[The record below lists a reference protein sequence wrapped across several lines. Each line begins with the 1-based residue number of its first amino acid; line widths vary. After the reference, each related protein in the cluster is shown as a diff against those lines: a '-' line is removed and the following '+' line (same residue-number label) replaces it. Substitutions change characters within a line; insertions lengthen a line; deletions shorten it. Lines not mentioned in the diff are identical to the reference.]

1 MSSFTPESNTAAGSP
16 LLSVQGLCCERDGR
30 QLFAGLTFCL
40 NPGTAIQVV
49 GANGAGKSTLIRTL
63 IGSVSDFHGDISWRG
78 RAFPRGVRSMRAELL
93 YIGHNAGV
101 RRGLTPLENLAWYGA
116 SEREACEALEA
127 VGLFGFEDLLCQQLS
142 AGQNRRVALARLYLP
157 DPAPL
162 WVLDEPLAALDVA
175 GVQSLEARMEAHL
188 SSGGSLLVTSHQPVH
203 IQPLAQVDLADFQP
217 PWGGTLDDAR
227 DFPLAA
233 SSVDREVRHG

>member
-1 MSSFTPESNTAAGSP
+1 MTLTASDSPVAAGSP

-30 QLFAGLTFCL
+30 PLFDGLSFALNAGC
-40 NPGTAIQVV
+40 AIQVM

-63 IGSVSDFHGDISWRG
+63 IGSVSDFRGEIHWRG
-78 RAFPRGVRSMRAELL
+78 QAFPAGLPSMRAELL

-116 SEREACEALEA
+116 TEKEAFEALAA
-127 VGLFGFEDLLCQQLS
+127 VGLFGFEDLLCRQLS

-175 GVQSLEARMEAHL
+175 GVESLEARMRAHL
-188 SSGGSLLVTSHQPVH
+188 ENDGSLLLTSHQPVN
-203 IQPLAQVDLADFQP
+203 IPALSRIDLADVQAPCEDRF
-217 PWGGTLDDAR
+217 DDAAA
-227 DFPLAA
+227 LAGQVRGTA
-233 SSVDREVRHG
+233 CEVHHG